1 MQISVQHQI
10 SVALGEG
17 VGRAVQ
23 HLLLTPQSGP
33 AQTVREW
40 RVEVEGLDDP
50 HGFMDAYGN
59 RALLASQSRPPA
71 ELVISVSGVVETH
84 DRHGV
89 LGRIAGEPVPA
100 LFRRATP
107 LAKPIGAIV
116 SRLRALPRSGPDRI
130 PFLHA
135 LMGRVGEVLAPAEA
149 IQSQSQEMDGQ
160 SQSQSQGSASGSRP
174 SGSAADHAHAFI
186 GAARAL
192 EIPARYVSG
201 YLYEDDAPAA
211 GPHGWAEAWDDGLG
225 WIGFDPLLAICPTDR
240 HVRVATGL
248 DALSAVPVRS
258 VPVIGSPADLTL
270 VVSAGQ

>member
-10 SVALGEG
+10 SVALGEN

-33 AQTVREW
+33 TQTVREW

-50 HGFMDAYGN
+50 QGFMDAYGN
-59 RALLASQSRPPA
+59 RALLASQTRPPA
-71 ELVISVSGVVETH
+71 ELVIAVSGVVETH

-100 LFRRATP
+100 LFRRTTP

-116 SRLRALPRSGPDRI
+116 SRLRALPRNGADRI
-130 PFLHA
+130 PLLHT
-135 LMGRVGEVLAPAEA
+135 LMARVGEVLAPAEA
-149 IQSQSQEMDGQ
+149 TQSQSQETGGQ
-160 SQSQSQGSASGSRP
+160 SQSQSQSAGNGSR
-174 SGSAADHAHAFI
+174 STASATDHAHAFI

-192 EIPARYVSG
+192 DIPARYVSG
-201 YLYEDDAPAA
+201 YLYGDDAPAA

-258 VPVIGSPADLTL
+258 VPVVGSPADLKL

>member
-71 ELVISVSGVVETH
+71 ELVISVSGLVETH

-135 LMGRVGEVLAPAEA
+135 LMGRVGEVLAPTETT
-149 IQSQSQEMDGQ
+149 QSQSQEMGGQ
-160 SQSQSQGSASGSRP
+160 SQSQSQGSANGSRLP
-174 SGSAADHAHAFI
+174 GAAADYAHAFI

-201 YLYEDDAPAA
+201 YLYEDDVPAA

-225 WIGFDPLLAICPTDR
+225 WIGFDPLLEICPTDR

-258 VPVIGSPADLTL
+258 VPVIGSPADLSL